1 MSDWNNNNQPNE
13 EQDDFL
19 SVSGDENAADGS
31 DSSTDIQALFLK
43 YLSETDPVAA
53 PENTDEDDPGFDVT
67 EDFLSENG
75 DFAEPA
81 ASDAETDF
89 DDLFAAANDSEA
101 TAEETD
107 AETYEEAF
115 EEETD
120 DFYEEDGEVPVKKQ
134 GFLSRLFGKV
144 AANYGSDDYDEENE
158 EYDEEAVEEDADYED
173 EYAEEYAVAAAGDVE
188 PTEESVEEE
197 TGESAE
203 EYVEEA
209 TGEYTEEA
217 TEEYAEEAT
226 EEYAEEETEDYTEEA
241 TEEYAEEETEEYAEA
256 ETEEYAE
263 EETEEYAEEE
273 TEEYAE
279 EETEE
284 YAEEETEEYAEEET
298 AEEPDDTDINLM
310 VAFGM
315 DDELNHKV
323 GSQKAQRIRDK
334 MADSGNVIEREPVEY
349 EFTSPS
355 QTSDIASAYQ
365 NSLLGTNIKLI
376 LCSITFVI
384 LLLFE
389 NIAMFGI
396 QFGGAFDPA
405 VYPVSYIMIGLC
417 GGLIA
422 AAFAFEQ
429 IVRGFRALLAGKP
442 SVETLLAVFAICNIV
457 YSIVLAFTAG
467 ASGCEPQLFNATF
480 AFCSVLVLAFERI
493 SAKRE
498 IFSFNVI
505 ASTKPKFVLRRV
517 LAANAP
523 TETEAFETSS
533 DVLKLEKTSFVDGF
547 FSRSFTKDHS
557 SAATIGFL
565 SVVIPL
571 AAILAAVIAGFMGD
585 ADPVRVAGMT
595 CSAALPLSLL
605 LAYALPFYRACRSAY
620 IEDATIVGECSL
632 SEYADASLISVD
644 EASVFPASSVKV
656 KNIRVFNNYRFD
668 KVLYFAGSVFR
679 KTGGPL
685 GDVFSVAAGDIGCS
699 EDVEFENVGDG
710 CITATV
716 DGRRVSFGSAEA
728 LLNCGFPNVF
738 PDGVV
743 PDGNGTRVMYMFRDD
758 ILVAELYVYY
768 EMDPAFAD
776 TLLSLGEAGYGV
788 SICSMDPNIDDELLS
803 PMIDTEQYP
812 VRVVKLKTPQTTT
825 LLDRVDSGIVSRG
838 TPNGLLRALSFC
850 ENVLHIRRSGER
862 IAIASVLVTLI
873 LAIVLTLFGVTG
885 RINSFAVTLYQLL
898 LMLPAVV
905 LSYTRIKS

>member
-1 MSDWNNNNQPNE
+1 MSDWNKNNQQDADENE
-13 EQDDFL
+13 FL
-19 SVSGDENAADGS
+19 SVFGDDSDTDGSIDVQELLRNCLNEAEGADEMADGAAAE
-31 DSSTDIQALFLK
+31 DVGEDI
-43 YLSETDPVAA
+43 
-53 PENTDEDDPGFDVT
+53 G
-67 EDFLSENG
+67 
-75 DFAEPA
+75 
-81 ASDAETDF
+81 F
-89 DDLFAAANDSEA
+89 DDLFAVQDEAEDAPTEDISDDSF
-101 TAEETD
+101 AED
-107 AETYEEAF
+107 VP
-115 EEETD
+115 EEESDVEDYD
-120 DFYEEDGEVPVKKQ
+120 DDDDGAVKKQ

-144 AANYGSDDYDEENE
+144 AANYGSDDYEEENE
-158 EYDEEAVEEDADYED
+158 EYDEEIPVEDVEETDYAD
-173 EYAEEYAVAAAGDVE
+173 EYAEEYAAAAAGDDVPVE
-188 PTEESVEEE
+188 DEIAEEE
-197 TGESAE
+197 
-203 EYVEEA
+203 
-209 TGEYTEEA
+209 

-226 EEYAEEETEDYTEEA
+226 EKYAGEATEEYTEEA
-241 TEEYAEEETEEYAEA
+241 TEEYAEEETEEYAEDEVA
-256 ETEEYAE
+256 DEA
-263 EETEEYAEEE
+263 
-273 TEEYAE
+273 
-279 EETEE
+279 
-284 YAEEETEEYAEEET
+284 

-323 GSQKAQRIRDK
+323 GTQKAQRIREK
-334 MADSGNVIEREPVEY
+334 MADSGNVIPREAVEY

-355 QTSDIASAYQ
+355 QTSDIAAAYQ

-376 LCSITFVI
+376 LCSITFAL

-429 IVRGFRALLAGKP
+429 IVRGFKALLAGKP

-498 IFSFNVI
+498 IFSFNVV

-547 FSRSFTKDHS
+547 FSRSFTKDNS

-571 AAILAAVIAGFMGD
+571 AAILAAAIAGFMGD

-605 LAYALPFYRACRSAY
+605 LAYALPFYRACRSTY
-620 IEDATIVGECSL
+620 VEDAAIVGECSL

-710 CITATV
+710 FITAAV
-716 DGRRVSFGSAEA
+716 DGRRVSFGCAEA
-728 LLNCGFPNVF
+728 LLNCGFPDVF
-738 PDGVV
+738 PEGTVTDE
-743 PDGNGTRVMYMFRDD
+743 PGTRIMYMFRDD

-776 TLLSLGEAGYGV
+776 TLLALGEAGYGV
-788 SICSMDPNIDDELLS
+788 SICGMDPNIDDEMLA
-803 PMIDTEQYP
+803 PTIDMEQYP
-812 VRVVKLKTPQTTT
+812 IRVVKLKEPRPTA
-825 LLDRVDSGIVSRG
+825 LLDRVDSGVVSRG

-850 ENVLHIRRSGER
+850 DGVLHIRRIGER

-873 LAIVLTLFGVTG
+873 LSIILTLFGVTG

-898 LMLPAVV
+898 LMLPTVV
-905 LSYTRIKS
+905 LSYTRIKG